1 MNAWLVDTNVIAN
14 LAAEDMNVPRYVTA
28 RDALEARSA
37 GPILSLEDAVVRRWG
52 AISGRATNKTG
63 RDPPVIDTLQAATAI
78 VQDLDLVSRK
88 AEYLVNSGAA
98 IFDPWRDDVAAF
110 PLAPIRRR

>member
-1 MNAWLVDTNVIAN
+1 M
-14 LAAEDMNVPRYVTA
+14 
-28 RDALEARSA
+28 
-37 GPILSLEDAVVRRWG
+37 
-52 AISGRATNKTG
+52 
-63 RDPPVIDTLQAATAI
+63 IDTLQAATAI